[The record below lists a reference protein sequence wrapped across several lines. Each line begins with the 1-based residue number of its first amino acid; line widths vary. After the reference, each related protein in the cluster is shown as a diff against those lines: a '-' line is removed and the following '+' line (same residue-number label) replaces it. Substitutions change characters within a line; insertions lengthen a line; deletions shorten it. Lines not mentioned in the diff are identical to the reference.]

1 MEKMS
6 ICDGILCDIVG
17 DWECKLM
24 GINDEEII

>member
-6 ICDGILCDIVG
+6 VCDGILCDIVG
-17 DWECKLM
+17 DWERRLI

>member
-17 DWECKLM
+17 DWERKLM
-24 GINDEEII
+24 GIRDEEII